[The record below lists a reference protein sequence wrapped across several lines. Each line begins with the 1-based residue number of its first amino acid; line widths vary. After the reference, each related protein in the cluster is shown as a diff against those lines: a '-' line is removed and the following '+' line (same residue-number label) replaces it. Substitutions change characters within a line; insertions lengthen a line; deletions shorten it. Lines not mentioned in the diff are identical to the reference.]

1 MNLKKRALNSIIK
14 ALRRGKKRYI
24 AIAFEGD
31 QVVLTDEFSALI
43 IPLEDIND
51 KDKARIE
58 KLFYGIN
65 VFNDKDHDHI
75 IQRGGHCQSVDK
87 KMYKFIK
94 DKFINDQEY
103 TDKGL
108 SFIQVINHALEGR
121 IGYNIKELNLLKYN
135 HDDVSVYIDQV
146 YEDLIYNPMVVKE
159 YDREGKLRVTKPF
172 ISNIENSIAIVMP
185 YMYNEEKEGK
195 ENE

>member
-1 MNLKKRALNSIIK
+1 MNQKKRALNSIIK
-14 ALRRGKKRYI
+14 ALRRNKKRYI

-31 QVVLTDEFSALI
+31 QVILTDSHAALI

-51 KDKARIE
+51 KDKERIE

-65 VFNDKDHDHI
+65 VFNDKDHDHR
-75 IQRGGHCQSVDK
+75 IQSGGHCQSVDK
-87 KMYKFIK
+87 TMYQFLH

-103 TDKGL
+103 TDEGL
-108 SFIQVINHALEGR
+108 SFNKVINHALEGR
-121 IGYNIKELNLLKYN
+121 IFYNIKELNLLQYT
-135 HDDVSVYIDQV
+135 HDDISVYIDQV
-146 YEDLIYNPMVVKE
+146 YEDLIYNPKTVKD
-159 YDREGKLRVTKPF
+159 YDQEGKLRATKQF

-185 YMYNEEKEGK
+185 YVYNEEKEGK

>member
-14 ALRRGKKRYI
+14 ALRRNKKRYI

-31 QVVLTDEFSALI
+31 QVVLTDSHAALI
-43 IPLEDIND
+43 APLEDIND

-75 IQRGGHCQSVDK
+75 IQTSGHCQSVDK
-87 KMYKFIK
+87 RMYQFIQ

-103 TDKGL
+103 TDEGL
-108 SFIQVINHALEGR
+108 SFSKVFNHALEGR
-121 IGYNIKELNLLKYN
+121 IGYNIKELNLLQYK
-135 HDDVSVYIDQV
+135 HDNSSVYLDQV
-146 YEDLIYNPMVVKE
+146 YEDLIYNPKTVKD
-159 YDREGKLRVTKPF
+159 YDQEGKLRVTKPF

>member
-14 ALRRGKKRYI
+14 ALRRNKKRYI

-31 QVVLTDEFSALI
+31 KVVLTDSHAALI
-43 IPLEDIND
+43 APLEDIND

-87 KMYKFIK
+87 RMYQFIQ
-94 DKFINDQEY
+94 DKFINNQEY
-103 TDKGL
+103 TDEGL
-108 SFIQVINHALEGR
+108 SFNKVIDRSDTLS
-121 IGYNIKELNLLKYN
+121 LLQYN
-135 HDDVSVYIDQV
+135 HDNVSVYMDQV
-146 YEDLIYNPMVVKE
+146 YEDLIHNPKTVKE
-159 YDREGKLRVTKPF
+159 YDYKGKLRVTTPF

-185 YMYNEEKEGK
+185 ILYNEDKEGK